1 MNAGNAMDASG
12 GAVVGAI
19 NDVLQPTANMM
30 IKKKKTTQ
38 STQTNVYI
46 QEWLTLQLNHS
57 KRSHV
62 DYVHLKWS
70 KERWVSGVRE
80 L

>member
-30 IKKKKTTQ
+30 IKKK
-38 STQTNVYI
+38 TNTVNTNKRVY
-46 QEWLTLQLNHS
+46 
-57 KRSHV
+57 
-62 DYVHLKWS
+62 
-70 KERWVSGVRE
+70 SGVADPPTQPLQKE
-80 L
+80 PC